1 MHQVRKVIKKAFTPV
16 TLMMIPHSNKKP
28 FNIKIPFICI
38 ILLVFFWILGTSY
51 TFFTAVSSVQYT
63 KMKESLSFY
72 TDQFNTLKTTIAALK
87 KSEEQFRYLFSLGS
101 REAILNNLD
110 ALDSGNIDMSA
121 LKDQIKVSM
130 ETVGEIKDYIK
141 HKRDIYMATPK
152 GFPVDAKITSPY
164 GRRANPMNQGTE
176 FHTGIDLAAPRG
188 TPIHATAD
196 GIVSFAGWSGGSG
209 LLVVIEHGFDMATF
223 YAHTTKIIVKV
234 GEEVKRGQIIGYVGA
249 TGASTGPHVHYEIWV
264 KGKSVNPSAYI

>member
-110 ALDSGNIDMSA
+110 ALDSGNIDMFA

>member
-1 MHQVRKVIKKAFTPV
+1 MCHVKKVIKKAFTPV

-38 ILLVFFWILGTSY
+38 LLSIFFWIAGTSY
-51 TFFTAVSSVQYT
+51 TLCTAVSSIQYN
-63 KMKESLSFY
+63 KMKENLSFY
-72 TDQFNTLKTTIAALK
+72 TDQFNTLKMTIAALK
-87 KSEEQFRYLFSLGS
+87 ESEEQFRYLFSLGS
-101 REAILNNLD
+101 REAILKNLE
-110 ALDSGNIDMSA
+110 ALDRGNIDMSA

-130 ETVGEIKDYIK
+130 EAVGEIKRYIK

-164 GRRANPMNQGTE
+164 GRRANPMNKDTE
-176 FHTGIDLAAPRG
+176 FHTGIDLAAPLG

-209 LLVVIEHGFDMATF
+209 LLVVIEHGFDMVTC
-223 YAHTTKIIVKV
+223 YAHTRKFIVKV
-234 GEEVKRGQIIGYVGA
+234 EEEVKRGQIIGYVGT

-264 KGKSVNPSAYI
+264 KRKPVDPSAYI